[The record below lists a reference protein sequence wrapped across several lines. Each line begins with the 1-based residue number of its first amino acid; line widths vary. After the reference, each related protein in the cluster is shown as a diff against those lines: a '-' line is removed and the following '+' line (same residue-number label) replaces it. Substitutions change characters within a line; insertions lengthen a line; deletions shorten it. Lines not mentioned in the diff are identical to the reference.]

1 MLGSLGFFASRG
13 MTTVPDLS
21 GLSKTAAEAAI
32 TAAGLVVGTTTPTST
47 SNSSLDNIFNTQ
59 ETPSGSVV
67 DYDTVINFTYYTY
80 VSSPAPSPT
89 PACIEISRQNY
100 PTTWSGDCVDGV
112 ESGSYITE
120 IDYSNCPTSTITT
133 NVTRSCSGPVTCIV
147 ASQQTYP
154 TNWSGS
160 CVNGEESGI
169 VTTEISYTN
178 CPSTTTTSTTT
189 RSCST
194 PTPTPTPT
202 PSPSGNPLAGPAP
215 SAFPPGT
222 PIAQACIDQDTEMI
236 RISQDG
242 TKTYV
247 SAKEIQVGDYVL
259 SMNWDELLDQNMG
272 NYMNVTSASLTNPEL
287 APTMVVAKYA
297 YEKNTTMYFNNDTST
312 RMSLE
317 QPILV
322 FRDDLWTW
330 VSSGDTYVGD
340 IMVTYNSDG
349 STSETEI
356 TSVDYISELRD
367 VYSFNCEDVDTFF
380 AGNVLVHNK

>member
-13 MTTVPDLS
+13 MTTVPNLS
-21 GLSKTAAEAAI
+21 GLTKTQAETAI
-32 TAAGLVVGTTTPTST
+32 ASAYLTVGTATSVSTST
-47 SNSSLDNIFNTQ
+47 SSLNNTIESQ
-59 ETPSGSVV
+59 AIQSGSVV
-67 DYDTVINFTYYTY
+67 DYDTTINFGYYTY
-80 VSSPAPSPT
+80 VSSPTPT
-89 PACIEISRQNY
+89 PVPCTGAQNERFL
-100 PTTWSGDCVDGV
+100 TSWSGNCVNGIEEGTYVIETCYD
-112 ESGSYITE
+112 
-120 IDYSNCPTSTITT
+120 NCPCVT
-133 NVTRSCSGPVTCIV
+133 NTYTETRSCGSEPCYTI
-147 ASQQTYP
+147 STQTYP

-160 CVNGEESGI
+160 CVDGVESGTI
-169 VTTEISYTN
+169 ITETSYTN
-178 CPSTTTTSTTT
+178 CPSTTTTSSTS

-194 PTPTPTPT
+194 PSGGSTPT
-202 PSPSGNPLAGPAP
+202 PSPNPLANPAP

-222 PIAQACIDQDTEMI
+222 PIGQACIDQDTEMI
-236 RISQDG
+236 KIDESG
-242 TKTYV
+242 NKIYV

-272 NYMNVTSASLTNPEL
+272 NYMNVTSSSLTNPEL

-297 YEKNTTMYFNNDTST
+297 YEKNTTMYFNNDIST

-322 FRDDLWTW
+322 FRDALWTW

-367 VYSFNCEDVDTFF
+367 VYSFNCEDIDTFF

>member
-1 MLGSLGFFASRG
+1 MLGSLGFFASKG

-21 GLSKTAAEAAI
+21 GLTKTQAETAIAAAYL
-32 TAAGLVVGTTTPTST
+32 TVGTATSVSTST
-47 SNSSLDNIFNTQ
+47 LALNNTIESQ
-59 ETPSGSVV
+59 SIQSGSVV
-67 DYDTVINFTYYTY
+67 DYDTAINFGYYTY
-80 VSSPAPSPT
+80 VSSPSPAPVVCT
-89 PACIEISRQNY
+89 GAQNERFQ
-100 PTTWSGDCVDGV
+100 TNWSGNCVNGI
-112 ESGSYITE
+112 EEGTYIIETC
-120 IDYSNCPTSTITT
+120 YSNCPCVT
-133 NVTRSCSGPVTCIV
+133 NTYTETRSCGSDPCVF

-154 TNWSGS
+154 TNWSGN
-160 CVNGEESGI
+160 CVGGVESGTI
-169 VTTEISYTN
+169 ITEVSYTN
-178 CPSTTTTSTTT
+178 CPSTTTTSSTS

-194 PTPTPTPT
+194 PTPTPA
-202 PSPSGNPLAGPAP
+202 PSPPSNPLSGPAP

-222 PIAQACIDQDTEMI
+222 PIAVACIDQDTEMI
-236 RISQDG
+236 KISEDG
-242 TKTYV
+242 NKTYV

-259 SMNWDELLDQNMG
+259 SMNWNELLDQNMG
-272 NYMNVTSASLTNPEL
+272 NYMNVTSTSLTNPEL

-297 YEKNTTMYFNNDTST
+297 YEKNTTMYFNGDMST

-322 FRDDLWTW
+322 FRDDVWTW
-330 VSSGDTYVGD
+330 VSSGDAYVGD

-367 VYSFNCEDVDTFF
+367 VYSFNCEDIDTFF